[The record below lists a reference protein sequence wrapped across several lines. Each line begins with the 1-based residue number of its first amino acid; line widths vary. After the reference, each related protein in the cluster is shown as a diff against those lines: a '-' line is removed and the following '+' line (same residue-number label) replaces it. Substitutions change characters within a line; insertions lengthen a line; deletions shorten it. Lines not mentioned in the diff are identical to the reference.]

1 MFPMCGC
8 GCDNDYDNDDDDFM
22 LLFFFL
28 NSNNSLYVQCTVHSI
43 QYSTYSICR
52 CCDSEYKNMLYSTYC
67 TVYTDKIPNNT
78 VTIQYKAVDAC
89 GILS

>member
-22 LLFFFL
+22 LLFFFIATTVYMY
-28 NSNNSLYVQCTVHSI
+28 NVHSTI

-78 VTIQYKAVDAC
+78 VTIQYKAVDAF